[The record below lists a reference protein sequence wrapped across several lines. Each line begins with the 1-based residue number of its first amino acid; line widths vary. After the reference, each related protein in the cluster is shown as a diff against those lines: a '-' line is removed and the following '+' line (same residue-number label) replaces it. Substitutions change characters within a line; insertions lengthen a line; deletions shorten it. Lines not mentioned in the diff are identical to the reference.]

1 MWTFSPARLRPLA
14 ISAGALT
21 ALAILSGCEVRSG
34 QADLVNGKQLFV
46 QRCGSCHVLGRA
58 ETRGNAGPNL
68 DEAFQAALG
77 DGLGRGTVRGVVHE
91 QILYPS
97 INSQMP
103 AKLVTGQD
111 AEDVAAYVA
120 SVAARPGED
129 SGALATA
136 VGGEQKALAVAKA
149 GKLNIPADPNG
160 QLLYTFKNAKAD
172 PGQLQIDSPNES
184 PTPHN
189 IALEGGGV
197 DEVGP
202 VIQNGKVSTID
213 VTVNAG
219 KYAFYCSVPGHREGG
234 MEGILTVGG

>member
-1 MWTFSPARLRPLA
+1 MWTLSPARRRRLA
-14 ISAGALT
+14 VSTGALA
-21 ALAILSGCEVRSG
+21 ALAMLSGCQVKSG
-34 QADLVNGKQLFV
+34 QADLVNGKQKFV

-77 DGLGRGTVRGVVHE
+77 DGFGRGTVRGVVHQ

-97 INSQMP
+97 ISSQMP

-120 SVAARPGED
+120 RVAARPGED

-136 VGGEQKALAVAKA
+136 VGGEQKALALARA

-160 QLLYTFKNAKAD
+160 QLLYTFKDAQAD

-189 IALEGGGV
+189 IALEGGGLN
-197 DEVGP
+197 ELGP
-202 VIQNGKVSTID
+202 VIQNGQVSSID

-219 KYAFYCSVPGHREGG
+219 QYTFYCSVQGHREGG
-234 MEGILTVGG
+234 MEGTLTVR

>member
-1 MWTFSPARLRPLA
+1 MWILLPARLRRLA
-14 ISAGALT
+14 VAGGALA
-21 ALAILSGCEVRSG
+21 ALTVLGGCQVKSG

-97 INSQMP
+97 IGSQMP

-120 SVAARPGED
+120 RVAARPGED

-136 VGGEQKALAVAKA
+136 VGGEQKALAVARA
-149 GKLNIPADPNG
+149 GKLTIPADPNG
-160 QLLYTFKNAKAD
+160 QLLYTFKDAQSE

-197 DEVGP
+197 NELGP
-202 VIQNGKVSTID
+202 VIQNGAVSSID

-219 KYAFYCSVPGHREGG
+219 EYTFYCSVQGHREGG
-234 MEGILTVGG
+234 MEGTLTVR